1 MTYQF
6 EKSSGE
12 LARVGTA
19 AYAGKR
25 VRVSLA
31 NAAGTAFTVESTKT
45 QWDTV
50 KCSGNGYAD
59 FTGTIGAGAYDS
71 ALGQYD
77 LGPGATAGTSIPVT
91 FGPATGSGISFD
103 TIVVVIANG
112 TSEYSSVMTVSM
124 GAPTLIASGQSMSF
138 PLMFG
143 IKGVS
148 I

>member
-1 MTYQF
+1 MTYQLQ
-6 EKSSGE
+6 KSSGE
-12 LARVGTA
+12 LARIGAA
-19 AYAGKR
+19 AYAGKG

-59 FTGTIGAGAYDS
+59 FTGTIGAGAYNS
-71 ALGQYD
+71 AQGQYD
-77 LGPGATAGTSIPVT
+77 LGPDATAGTSIPVT
-91 FGPATGSGISFD
+91 FGPATGSG
-103 TIVVVIANG
+103 
-112 TSEYSSVMTVSM
+112 SEYSSVMTVSM
-124 GAPTLIASGQSMSF
+124 GAPTLIPSGQSMSF

>member
-1 MTYQF
+1 MTYQLQ
-6 EKSSGE
+6 KSSGE

-19 AYAGKR
+19 AYAGKN

-31 NAAGTAFTVESTKT
+31 NAFGTSYGVESTKA

-50 KCSGNGYAD
+50 KCSGNGYID
-59 FTGTIGAGAYDS
+59 FTGTIGAGAYD
-71 ALGQYD
+71 ATTGQYF
-77 LGPGATAGTSIPVT
+77 LGPDATAGTSILVS
-91 FGPATGSGISFD
+91 FGPSTGSGISFD
-103 TIVVVIANG
+103 TIVVVLANG
-112 TSEYSSVMTVSM
+112 TSEYSSVMIVSL
-124 GAPTLIASGQSMSF
+124 GISTLIPSGQTMSF